1 MKKSIVKKMIST
13 MAAAALV
20 LSLSVTAL
28 ATDTSVSADSNG
40 DPSPSSG
47 TTAISLA
54 VSPAYTITIPA
65 TVVLDKQSTDPVT
78 YAKDMTIT
86 ASAGVRLDEG
96 KSIVVTMSGD
106 SYDTDSFYLKA
117 ADADNYKLAYTVKV
131 GDSTTAISNNGTV
144 ATFTTSTAEQTSEL
158 HFAAGDP
165 DYAGSYS
172 DTVTFTIAVQ

>member
-1 MKKSIVKKMIST
+1 MKKKLVNKMIST

-20 LSLSVTAL
+20 LSLSVTAF
-28 ATDTSVSADSNG
+28 ADTSVTADDSG
-40 DPSPSSG
+40 SPTPSSG
-47 TTAISLA
+47 TTAVSLD

-65 TVVLDKQSTDPVT
+65 TVELDKTGSGDET
-78 YAKDMTIT
+78 YTKDMTIT

-96 KSIVVTMSGD
+96 DTIVVTMSSD
-106 SYDTDSFYLKA
+106 SYESGSFNLTADGADT
-117 ADADNYKLAYTVKV
+117 YKLAYTVKV
-131 GDSTTAISNNGTV
+131 GDSTTAISDGGTV
-144 ATFTTSTAEQTSEL
+144 ATFTTSVDEQTSEL